1 MAWSLR
7 TLPTLSQHQFV
18 HWGKLLEER
27 TGIQLVFQQKA
38 WLESQIYTRLRDL
51 GYEGYDSY
59 YHFVAQDRI
68 DSKLEWAHLID
79 RIAVK
84 ETSFFR
90 HRESIEYVR
99 SYLQQKI
106 NNQSL
111 PGSFDVWSLGCA
123 TGEEAYSLAMVVN
136 DCF

>member
-7 TLPTLSQHQFV
+7 TLPTLSQDQFV
-18 HWGKLLEER
+18 QWGKLLEER

-51 GYEGYDSY
+51 GYEDYDTY
-59 YHFVAQDRI
+59 YQFVVQDNI
-68 DSKLEWAHLID
+68 PSKLEWAHLID

-106 NNQSL
+106 NNQALS
-111 PGSFDVWSLGCA
+111 GSFDRWPWS
-123 TGEEAYSLAMVVN
+123 
-136 DCF
+136 